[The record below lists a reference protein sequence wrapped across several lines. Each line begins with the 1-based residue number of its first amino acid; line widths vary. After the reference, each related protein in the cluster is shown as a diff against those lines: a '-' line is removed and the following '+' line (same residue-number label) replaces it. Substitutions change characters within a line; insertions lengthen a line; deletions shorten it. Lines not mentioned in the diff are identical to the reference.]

1 MDSWS
6 SYLLVAL
13 VLGALV
19 YVGVAA
25 YVWQHRRAVGGRA
38 LTVLLLS
45 ACVWTLCYAVE
56 VRADTAGATE
66 LWADL
71 KYVGIVLLPPSLLTF
86 ALQYSGRR
94 RRIGRRAVAALLVEP
109 LVVLGALAFDPAHDL
124 VRSINRTTGRVDV
137 GLIFWAHLV
146 YSYSMLLAG
155 IGLLGLSL
163 LRVSRRYLRQTL
175 ILGASALLPLVL
187 NAGFNL
193 NVPGLRRYD
202 LTPIGFTV
210 TGFVLVWG
218 FFRFRLLD
226 LLPAGRRHV
235 VDRLP
240 DAVLVLDAHGRV
252 VDANP
257 AAAALVGA
265 GAGELVGQD
274 LVEVL
279 PELAALLAPLPATAA
294 GSGACRI
301 ERDGRSLDL
310 VVSHSPLPDE
320 VSTPTGRLVVVRD
333 VTAAQDAD
341 RRLRELL
348 AERTATIATLQRGLY
363 PSRLPLVPGV
373 DVAAV
378 LSPAEADINVG
389 GDFVDVRAGA
399 PGRWTLMVGD
409 VVGKGAGAAT
419 LTAVARHTTL
429 ALSALGWA
437 PSLVLQHVSRAITA
451 EDLGQD
457 DPRFVTMALAT
468 LEPTAD
474 GASVVLSLGGHPRP
488 LLLTARGEVTEV
500 GVPGHLLGV
509 VDEPELHDSP
519 LTLRPGEA
527 LIVFTDGVTE
537 TRCGDEAFGD
547 HRLVELVA
555 TLVGRSAQNVVATVV
570 REVRAFGAASD
581 SRDDVAVLALV
592 VPPR

>member
-1 MDSWS
+1 VDSWS

-56 VRADTAGATE
+56 VRADTAGAIE

-109 LVVLGALAFDPAHDL
+109 LVVLGALAFGPTHDL
-124 VRSINRTTGRVDV
+124 VRSINGTTGRVDV
-137 GLIFWAHLV
+137 GPIFWAHLV
-146 YSYSMLLAG
+146 YSYVMLLAG

-265 GAGELVGQD
+265 GAGGLVGRD

-294 GSGACRI
+294 GSGDCRI

-378 LSPAEADINVG
+378 LSPAEADTNVG

-437 PSLVLQHVSRAITA
+437 PSVVLQHVSRAITA

-457 DPRFVTMALAT
+457 DPRFATMALAT

-555 TLVGRSAQNVVATVV
+555 TLVGRSAQDVVATVV

>member
-1 MDSWS
+1 MHSWS

-13 VLGALV
+13 VLGALL

-25 YVWQHRRAVGGRA
+25 YVWRHRRAVGGRA

-45 ACVWTLCYAVE
+45 ACVWTLCYAAE
-56 VRADTAGATE
+56 VRADTAVWTE
-66 LWADL
+66 RWADL
-71 KYVGIVLLPPSLLTF
+71 KYVGIVLLPPSLLVF
-86 ALQYSGRR
+86 ALQYSGGR
-94 RRIGRRAVAALLVEP
+94 RRISRRWVAALLVEP
-109 LVVLGALAFDPAHDL
+109 LVVLAALAFPSTHDL
-124 VRSINRTTGRVDV
+124 VRSIDEATGRVV
-137 GLIFWAHLV
+137 AGPIFWAHLA
-146 YSYSMLLAG
+146 YSYLVLVAG
-155 IGLLGLSL
+155 FGLLGAGL
-163 LRVSRRYLRQTL
+163 LRVSRRYLRQALT
-175 ILGASALLPLVL
+175 LGASALLPFVL
-187 NAGFNL
+187 NAGYNL
-193 NVPGLRRYD
+193 GVPGLRSYD
-202 LTPIGFTV
+202 LTPIGFSI

-226 LLPAGRRHV
+226 LLPVGRRHV

-240 DAVLVLDAHGRV
+240 DAVLVLDVHGRV

-257 AAAALVGA
+257 AAAALVGEGV
-265 GAGELVGQD
+265 GALVGQD

-279 PELAALLAPLPATAA
+279 PELASLLAPLAATSA
-294 GSGACRI
+294 GSGACRV
-301 ERDGRSLDL
+301 ERDGGSLDL

-320 VSTPTGRLVVVRD
+320 SAPTGRLVVVRD

-341 RRLRELL
+341 RRLRDLL

-363 PSRLPLVPGV
+363 PSRLPRVPGV

-378 LSPAEADINVG
+378 LSPAEADTNVG

-437 PSLVLQHVSRAITA
+437 PSVVLQHVSRAITA

-457 DPRFVTMALAT
+457 DPRFATMALAT

-488 LLLTARGEVTEV
+488 LLLTAAGEVTEV

-509 VDEPELHDSP
+509 LDEPELHDSP

-537 TRCGDEAFGD
+537 TRRGDEAFGD

-555 TLVGRSAQNVVATVV
+555 TLAGRSAQDVVATVV
-570 REVRAFGAASD
+570 REVRAFGQASD

>member
-1 MDSWS
+1 
-6 SYLLVAL
+6 
-13 VLGALV
+13 
-19 YVGVAA
+19 
-25 YVWQHRRAVGGRA
+25 
-38 LTVLLLS
+38 
-45 ACVWTLCYAVE
+45 
-56 VRADTAGATE
+56 
-66 LWADL
+66 
-71 KYVGIVLLPPSLLTF
+71 
-86 ALQYSGRR
+86 
-94 RRIGRRAVAALLVEP
+94 
-109 LVVLGALAFDPAHDL
+109 
-124 VRSINRTTGRVDV
+124 VRSINGTTGRVDV
-137 GLIFWAHLV
+137 GPIFWAHLV
-146 YSYSMLLAG
+146 YSYFMLLAG

-265 GAGELVGQD
+265 GAGELVGRD

-279 PELAALLAPLPATAA
+279 PELAALLAPLPATAT
-294 GSGACRI
+294 GSGDCRI

-378 LSPAEADINVG
+378 LSPAEADTNVG

-409 VVGKGAGAAT
+409 VVGKGAAAAT

-437 PSLVLQHVSRAITA
+437 PSVVLQHVSRAITA

-457 DPRFVTMALAT
+457 DPRFATMALAT

-555 TLVGRSAQNVVATVV
+555 TLVGRSAQDVVATVV

>member
-1 MDSWS
+1 MHSWS
-6 SYLLVAL
+6 SYLLDAL

-56 VRADTAGATE
+56 VRSDAAGATE

-94 RRIGRRAVAALLVEP
+94 HRIGRRAVAALLVEP
-109 LVVLGALAFDPAHDL
+109 VVVLGALALKPTHDL
-124 VRSINRTTGRVDV
+124 VRSINETTGRVDV
-137 GLIFWAHLV
+137 GPIFWAHLV
-146 YSYSMLLAG
+146 YSYAMLLAG

-175 ILGASALLPLVL
+175 VLGASALLPLVL

-193 NVPGLRRYD
+193 GVPGLRRFD

-226 LLPAGRRHV
+226 LLPVGRRHV
-235 VDRLP
+235 VDQLP

-257 AAAALVGA
+257 AAASLVGTS
-265 GAGELVGQD
+265 AGELVGHD

-279 PELAALLAPLPATAA
+279 PELAALLAPLPLAAA
-294 GSGACRI
+294 GSDACRI

-348 AERTATIATLQRGLY
+348 GERTATIATLQRGLY
-363 PSRLPLVPGV
+363 PSRLPQVPGV

-378 LSPAEADINVG
+378 LSPAEADTNVG

-437 PSLVLQHVSRAITA
+437 PSVVLQHVSRAITA

-457 DPRFVTMALAT
+457 DPRFATMALAT
-468 LEPTAD
+468 LEPTED

-488 LLLTARGEVTEV
+488 LLLTAAGEVTEV

-509 VDEPELHDSP
+509 LDEPELHDSP

-555 TLVGRSAQNVVATVV
+555 TLVGCSAQEVVATLV
-570 REVRAFGAASD
+570 REVRAFGATSE
-581 SRDDVAVLALV
+581 SRDDLAVLALV